1 MSFTLTFG
9 QEGPCATA
17 QVVWSVN
24 NETYNFRSDNNF
36 IGWISTIFTV
46 ADYLSSSGGNT
57 NPLVLPDN
65 TNANGWS
72 LNTLDSGGVGGSITM
87 IGSNGSNS
95 GTINLSAGNYI
106 NDIPGTGGS
115 INLVGGAGDGA
126 PAGSS
131 GSINL
136 SGGNDGCAGGS
147 LISQAGLG
155 TGALGGTLNMSGGTD
170 SNGGSITT
178 IGGTGDN
185 DGGSINTSGG
195 VDGSGGSINLSNRG
209 GSITMIGSGGEDGLY
224 PSTAGSINLSAGLG
238 GDGGSINLQGSQEG
252 DESNKSAGGSINL
265 SAGVADSAPGGS
277 IISMGGSSSG
287 SAGGTLNMTGGGG
300 NPGGSIT
307 MLGSGDG
314 AGGSI
319 ITSGGSG
326 AGPGGDINTSN
337 NGGDITTTGNGNYS
351 GGDINTSAS
360 GDGSGGFINTSA
372 DSASGGYIDT
382 SNGGGN
388 IDTTGTGSIGFGTSG
403 IRTTLVGSATE
414 DRTITMPDSSGTMAV
429 ILVGSDTIDFPNIP
443 ANSTA
448 THDVTISGVIPGE
461 AVLVTCTDVRT
472 GNDQRVIFTGFVAST
487 PDTVTVLATNTS
499 GAGINLPSLNFK
511 IIVFRGL

>member
-65 TNANGWS
+65 TNPNGWS

-87 IGSNGSNS
+87 IGSTDGTNSSNS
-95 GTINLSAGNYI
+95 GTIDLSAGNA
-106 NDIPGTGGS
+106 DGSPGGS
-115 INLVGGAGDGA
+115 IDLRGG
-126 PAGSS
+126 S
-131 GSINL
+131 GSTA
-136 SGGNDGCAGGS
+136 GGGS
-147 LISQAGLG
+147 LIMM
-155 TGALGGTLNMSGGTD
+155 GGIGPA
-170 SNGGSITT
+170 GSINTSGVLF
-178 IGGTGDN
+178 GGDTLS
-185 DGGSINTSGG
+185 GGSINTSAGQGTGG
-195 VDGSGGSINLSNRG
+195 SLNLSGEDAPGGNIDCSNGGGNIYLYSGGGSITSIGGDNPGGSINLTSSGNGTG
-209 GSITMIGSGGEDGLY
+209 GF
-224 PSTAGSINLSAGLG
+224 INTYGQ
-238 GDGGSINLQGSQEG
+238 DGGAN
-252 DESNKSAGGSINL
+252 GGYI
-265 SAGVADSAPGGS
+265 A
-277 IISMGGSSSG
+277 
-287 SAGGTLNMTGGGG
+287 T
-300 NPGGSIT
+300 
-307 MLGSGDG
+307 
-314 AGGSI
+314 
-319 ITSGGSG
+319 
-326 AGPGGDINTSN
+326 
-337 NGGDITTTGNGNYS
+337 NGGDD
-351 GGDINTSAS
+351 GGD
-360 GDGSGGFINTSA
+360 GGFINTSG
-372 DSASGGYIDT
+372 DVNQSGGSINTRGVEGVGSGGSIDT
-382 SNGGGN
+382 SGGGGS

-403 IRTTLVGSATE
+403 IRTTVVGSATG

-448 THDVTISGVIPGE
+448 THDVTIVGVIPGE

-499 GAGINLPSLNFK
+499 GAGINLPSLSFK